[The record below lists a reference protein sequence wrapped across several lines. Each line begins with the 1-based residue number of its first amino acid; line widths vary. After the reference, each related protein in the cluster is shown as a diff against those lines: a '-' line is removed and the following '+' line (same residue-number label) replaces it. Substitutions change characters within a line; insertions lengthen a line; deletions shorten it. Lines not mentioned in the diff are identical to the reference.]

1 MPFLRIVTPS
11 KVDTAK
17 NYKHG
22 LCIKL
27 VPLRNLCLAQNFR
40 NPGAAKFEGENTKL
54 AFSKHVPQ
62 SMLNWFQTLLPKPYT
77 LQPKATITQ
86 SVASKSTILARA
98 AVKAVE
104 ASHQLMSSKS
114 GILQNGNRSS
124 TTRCRLKWP
133 TIVSY
138 LRLAPIKL

>member
-98 AVKAVE
+98 AC
-104 ASHQLMSSKS
+104 KS
-114 GILQNGNRSS
+114 
-124 TTRCRLKWP
+124 C
-133 TIVSY
+133 
-138 LRLAPIKL
+138 